1 MLEMELNKESSGGLT
16 LREYQRRAMGTCL
29 RESENFAYMF
39 MNLVGELG
47 EFASKIAKQ
56 IRKGRFE
63 LGQNEVLPV
72 EGAIGWDDWKAI
84 DDELELEAGDLLWQL
99 SGLCSVMDWD
109 LEGVAMKNLEKL
121 ASRKRRGKI
130 DGEGDMR

>member
-1 MLEMELNKESSGGLT
+1 MLAMESSKEGGLT
-16 LREYQRRAMGTCL
+16 LKEYQRRAMGTCL

-72 EGAIGWDDWKAI
+72 EGAIGWDEWKAI
-84 DDELELEAGDLLWQL
+84 DDELELEAGDILWQL

-109 LEGVAMKNLEKL
+109 LENVARKNLEKL
-121 ASRKRRGKI
+121 ASRKQRGKI
-130 DGEGDMR
+130 DGEGDHR

>member
-1 MLEMELNKESSGGLT
+1 MLAMESSKEGGLT
-16 LREYQRRAMGTCL
+16 LKEYQRRAMGTCL

-72 EGAIGWDDWKAI
+72 EGAIGWDEWKAV
-84 DDELELEAGDLLWQL
+84 DDELELEAGDILWQL

-109 LEGVAMKNLEKL
+109 LENVARKNLEKL
-121 ASRKRRGKI
+121 ASRKQRGKI
-130 DGEGDMR
+130 DGEGDHR

>member
-1 MLEMELNKESSGGLT
+1 MLAMESSKEGGLT
-16 LREYQRRAMGTCL
+16 LKEYQRRAMGTCL

-56 IRKGRFE
+56 VRKGRFE
-63 LGQNEVLPV
+63 FGQNEVLPV
-72 EGAIGWDDWKAI
+72 EGAIGWDDWKAV
-84 DDELELEAGDLLWQL
+84 DDELELEAGDILWQL

-109 LEGVAMKNLEKL
+109 LENVARKNLEKL
-121 ASRKRRGKI
+121 ASRKQRGKI
-130 DGEGDMR
+130 DGEGDHR

>member
-1 MLEMELNKESSGGLT
+1 MLAMESSKEGGLT
-16 LREYQRRAMGTCL
+16 LKEYQRRAMGTCL

-47 EFASKIAKQ
+47 EFSSKIAKQ
-56 IRKGRFE
+56 VRKGRFE

-72 EGAIGWDDWKAI
+72 EGAIGWDDWKTV
-84 DDELELEAGDLLWQL
+84 DDELELEAGDILWQL

-109 LEGVAMKNLEKL
+109 LENVARKNLEKL
-121 ASRKRRGKI
+121 ASRKQRGKI
-130 DGEGDMR
+130 DGEGDHR

>member
-1 MLEMELNKESSGGLT
+1 
-16 LREYQRRAMGTCL
+16 MGTCL

-84 DDELELEAGDLLWQL
+84 DDELELEAGDILWQL
-99 SGLCSVMDWD
+99 SGLCSAMDWD
-109 LEGVAMKNLEKL
+109 LEGVARKNLEKL
-121 ASRKRRGKI
+121 ASRKQRGKI
-130 DGEGDMR
+130 DGEGDHR